1 MNFFPGQEQPG
12 CPKRW
17 RFEARTEVGSKG
29 EFHEITKSASEVLLK
44 WVASTREIHLRR
56 QCASEGILKGVGPK
70 GEFHEITKSASEVL
84 LAGVAATG
92 EIHLEKQCAS
102 EGIVEGVRLQ
112 GGYKVV
118 PPRRA
123 MCLRRHSEGGRSER

>member
-17 RFEARTEVGSKG
+17 RFEVRTEVGSKG
-29 EFHEITKSASEVLLK
+29 EFHEIVQSASEVLLTG
-44 WVASTREIHLRR
+44 VALRREIHLE
-56 QCASEGILKGVGPK
+56 Q
-70 GEFHEITKSASEVL
+70 
-84 LAGVAATG
+84 
-92 EIHLEKQCAS
+92 QCAS

-118 PPRRA
+118 PPRRV
-123 MCLRRHSEGGRSER
+123 MCPRMPSDGGQPER